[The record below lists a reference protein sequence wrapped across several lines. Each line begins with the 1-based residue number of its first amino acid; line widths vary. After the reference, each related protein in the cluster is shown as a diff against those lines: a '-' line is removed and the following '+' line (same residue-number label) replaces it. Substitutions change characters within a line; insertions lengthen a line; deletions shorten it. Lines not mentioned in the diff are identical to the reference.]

1 LTTGNDAK
9 DALDRIIIPQDALD
23 RIAPTAN
30 ARSSIIVSDQPPSR
44 ERSETSSFF
53 AAE

>member
-9 DALDRIIIPQDALD
+9 DALDRITIPQNALD

-30 ARSSIIVSDQPPSR
+30 ARSSIIVSDEPPSR
-44 ERSETSSFF
+44 KRSGDVVVF